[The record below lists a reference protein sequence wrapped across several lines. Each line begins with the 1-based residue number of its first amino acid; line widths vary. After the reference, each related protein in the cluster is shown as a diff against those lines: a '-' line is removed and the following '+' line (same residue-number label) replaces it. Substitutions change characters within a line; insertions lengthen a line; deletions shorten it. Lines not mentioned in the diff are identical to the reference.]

1 MRHGPPW
8 RRAFDNWDP
17 HNQPHEL
24 VESVAAGPGRRL
36 VLERTPDGD
45 HIRYQLVFDGD
56 VSVLVACFDLAVGT
70 PLDEVGIPAEE
81 VLEIARSISETFGST
96 ASTN

>member
-1 MRHGPPW
+1 VRSGPPW
-8 RRAFDNWDP
+8 RRAFDDWNP

-45 HIRYQLVFDGD
+45 HIRYQLVFDSD
-56 VSVLVACFDLAVGT
+56 VTVLVACFDLAVGT
-70 PLDEVGIPAEE
+70 PLGEVGIPAEE
-81 VLEIARSISETFGST
+81 VLEIGAGIAEAFGS
-96 ASTN
+96 SQSYN